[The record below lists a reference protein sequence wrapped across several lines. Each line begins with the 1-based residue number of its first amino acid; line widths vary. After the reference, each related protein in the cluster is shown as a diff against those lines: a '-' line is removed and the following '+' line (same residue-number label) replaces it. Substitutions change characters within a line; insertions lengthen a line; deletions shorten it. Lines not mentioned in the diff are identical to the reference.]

1 MALRK
6 KKRHVSEINMS
17 SMTDIIFMLL
27 IFFMLTSTLVKYFPF
42 KLPESDQRTTG
53 NIKTTISVDKA
64 GRFQVNNQSVPFI
77 NLEATLRAA
86 LANTPEGMQP
96 TVTIA
101 AETGVPFEQVTKLM
115 AVANRL
121 KARTVLA
128 TAPRE

>member
-6 KKRHVSEINMS
+6 KKRHISEVNMS

-86 LANTPEGMQP
+86 LANTPEGTQP